1 MTTEHSE
8 RAAPP
13 PHRPLSDWIARVR
26 PAAPGRLPVIG
37 PVNDGDERTDARTMP
52 RFRTEPW
59 TRTSLI
65 VERAGERYRALA
77 LRASDGGA
85 VVELDDC
92 GVPIAVSE
100 TGAELVDRLENHWA
114 EPPADP
120 RTVDRIRSEGLA
132 LRYFLLHRLARETDP
147 PPALFH
153 SLPWE
158 RVDAAARSATA
169 LLRTQ
174 TDGLPASPV
183 PPPDGELRHWFTPA
197 ASSLAGPL
205 QVLEAG
211 LRGERAGPW
220 FGREAANLLSG
231 LLGAE
236 PRRLPDATRNAL
248 AGLAGVLGE
257 ADRALHH
264 AARRAAARLTGI
276 HPVTP
281 MRRLLDSDFVLRASS
296 GEPRSGRDEPSGR
309 SEFLEQWPVAAAL
322 TVTGNRLLKI
332 EMEIEDHPDPP
343 TRRRADGPLCQ
354 PVTLRPV
361 MDDTDTDIPS
371 AGQGTR
377 YWMLLHTGAGA
388 LGGFIAVPAPDHT
401 FEVDLDA
408 PPLPLRFL
416 DRVPPGELEASLHAN
431 EHITLSEW
439 HRMID
444 GLEPWH
450 PAHTALA
457 AYVSRHG

>member
-1 MTTEHSE
+1 MTTEHPGKT
-8 RAAPP
+8 APP

-26 PAAPGRLPVIG
+26 PGAPGRPPAIG

-52 RFRTEPW
+52 RFHTEPW
-59 TRTSLI
+59 TRTSLM
-65 VERAGERYRALA
+65 VERAGERCQALA
-77 LRASDGGA
+77 LRAPGGGA

-92 GVPIAVSE
+92 GAPIAVSQ
-100 TGAELVDRLENHWA
+100 TGAELIDRLENHWA
-114 EPPADP
+114 EPPADQ
-120 RTVDRIRSEGLA
+120 RTVDRLRAEGLA
-132 LRYFLLHRLARETDP
+132 LRYFLLHRLARETHA

-158 RVDAAARSATA
+158 RVDAAARSAAA
-169 LLRTQ
+169 LLHAQPDRP
-174 TDGLPASPV
+174 PAPPV

-211 LRGERAGPW
+211 LRTERAGPW

-231 LLGAE
+231 LLSAE

-248 AGLAGVLGE
+248 ADLARVLGE

-264 AARRAAARLTGI
+264 AARQAAARLTGI
-276 HPVTP
+276 HPVTL

-296 GEPRSGRDEPSGR
+296 GAPRPGRDEPSGR
-309 SEFLEQWPVAAAL
+309 SEFLEHWPVAAVL
-322 TVTGNRLLKI
+322 TVTGNRLLEI

-343 TRRRADGPLCQ
+343 TRRSTDGPLCQ

-361 MDDTDTDIPS
+361 VQDTDTPS

-377 YWMLLHTGAGA
+377 YWMLLHTGAGV

-444 GLEPWH
+444 GLAPWH

-457 AYVSRHG
+457 AYASRHG